1 MLTQA
6 RLKELLNYDP
16 GTGIFIN
23 LINRCAARAGMPIGS
38 LSKEGYL
45 HAGIDMKVYAL
56 HRLAWLYMTGS
67 LPNGQVDH
75 IDGCRSNN
83 AFSNLRDV
91 HKDINVQNQKKAQ
104 RSNKSTG
111 VLGTFVNTTGV
122 GFCARISFNNK
133 KHYLGT
139 FKTVEEAHEAYLKAK
154 RELHEGCTI

>member
-6 RLKELLNYDP
+6 RLKELLSYDP
-16 GTGIFIN
+16 ETGIFIN

-38 LSKEGYL
+38 LSKEGYI

-67 LPNGQVDH
+67 FPSGQIDH

-111 VLGTFVNTTGV
+111 VLGTFKNGI
-122 GFCARISFNNK
+122 GFAARISVHNK

-139 FKTVEEAHEAYLKAK
+139 FKTIDEAHDAYLKAK
-154 RELHEGCTI
+154 RELHPGCTI